1 MIQKRN
7 KFTSAMDCLVIYGLQ
22 LSANFT
28 THAAISLNALVHNH
42 IYLTIFFFKQKN
54 SKARCMGNY
63 LLYQLWCALVH
74 HKMNVKIY
82 IWNAAAY

>member
-42 IYLTIFFFKQKN
+42 IYLTIFFSNRKILKL
-54 SKARCMGNY
+54 AVWVIIYYINY
-63 LLYQLWCALVH
+63 DAHWCTT
-74 HKMNVKIY
+74 K
-82 IWNAAAY
+82 